1 MSENIKINAVKEILK
16 GSVCATILSFFFVLI
31 FALLARF
38 FSFSAD
44 FVPVAN
50 TIIKILSVFCAVV
63 FFCEIREKGFLK
75 GLLIAVAFLMIS
87 NLFFVVLGGNFE
99 FKNLLFDICVCSF
112 AGIVAG
118 MIAVVRKK

>member
-1 MSENIKINAVKEILK
+1 MCNDFII
-16 GSVCATILSFFFVLI
+16 FFFVLI

-38 FSFSAD
+38 FSFSTD
-44 FVPVAN
+44 FVPVVN

-87 NLFFVVLGGNFE
+87 NLFFVFLGGNFE